1 MSFLC
6 VYLDLMWRRVIG
18 TVFFVLGQPFR
29 SLSLDLK
36 ADGCHWHPKSH
47 VSLGLPLGCIKN
59 FKIGTALGT
68 VSHELVNHISTSSW
82 ILGRFTAKA
91 HLGQGAIMIHSSC
104 VIMIH
109 LKSMYRPPR
118 SIPELSPNLLQTIP
132 EPAQRISTIPLLS
145 PCTQAPTNH
154 FLSHCSFLQ
163 NLPAPP
169 KFPQRDWREHKKPL
183 PGSPICASN
192 KLKSVHECVMM

>member
-1 MSFLC
+1 MALH
-6 VYLDLMWRRVIG
+6 
-18 TVFFVLGQPFR
+18 FVLGQPFR

-47 VSLGLPLGCIKN
+47 VLLGLPLGCIKN

-109 LKSMYRPPR
+109 LKSM
-118 SIPELSPNLLQTIP
+118 
-132 EPAQRISTIPLLS
+132 
-145 PCTQAPTNH
+145 
-154 FLSHCSFLQ
+154 
-163 NLPAPP
+163 
-169 KFPQRDWREHKKPL
+169 
-183 PGSPICASN
+183 
-192 KLKSVHECVMM
+192 

>member
-1 MSFLC
+1 MALH
-6 VYLDLMWRRVIG
+6 
-18 TVFFVLGQPFR
+18 FVLGQPFR

-91 HLGQGAIMIHSSC
+91 HLGKRRNYDSFIMCDYDTPQKHVQASPKHSRTFTKPSPNHPRTCPKNFNHSSTLP
-104 VIMIH
+104 MH
-109 LKSMYRPPR
+109 PSSHR
-118 SIPELSPNLLQTIP
+118 SFPN
-132 EPAQRISTIPLLS
+132 
-145 PCTQAPTNH
+145 
-154 FLSHCSFLQ
+154 HCSILQ

>member
-18 TVFFVLGQPFR
+18 TVFLVLGQPFR

-47 VSLGLPLGCIKN
+47 VLLGLPLGCVKN
-59 FKIGTALGT
+59 FKIGTAHGT

-154 FLSHCSFLQ
+154 FLTIAQSFKTSPRLPSFLNETGENTKSLFQ
-163 NLPAPP
+163 APQFARVINS
-169 KFPQRDWREHKKPL
+169 KVYM
-183 PGSPICASN
+183 
-192 KLKSVHECVMM
+192 SV